1 MLNTDK
7 IRGIMR
13 AKYGSQIPKFQTPS
27 GPLVS
32 EQQNPFM
39 VGSAIATPGIP
50 EKLENP
56 IREQKEQEMEL
67 SRQAILNTTNNQK
80 RQLRLA
86 RGLARGTH
94 MVSNG
99 EVVLDGK
106 QLVKNVGNAVGGFVK
121 DNATVV
127 GQAATGLAGLAKN
140 FSLKNPN
147 LVGMGIDA
155 LGNIFDS
162 GVTNN
167 SGTQKIFGIGDTIAN
182 GLMTINPVAGLIG
195 KGVMTI
201 AKGINNV
208 FGKKTKNF
216 STDTRTIE
224 EIGGSYGGSVADINE
239 AASKANTKYGL
250 FSSGSRKA
258 ANRLIDSA
266 DYQQDIMADI
276 AGDVRDQKAMINDLN
291 YLRYDMDLMGGYD
304 QRYMRAAKSGMKLQ
318 DKINFIKQHRIST
331 GIINL
336 DTKEIEWEPIIEDV
350 VEEFKDGGVLP
361 SHVDN
366 SSINYSVCELE
377 WEPIIESFEEWEP
390 EIILEVEEFK
400 DGGQLNLS
408 KIKEYYKDYNLD
420 NINFIYGESPRVE
433 GNNLYV
439 KTDEDAIHELWH
451 FLSQNKP
458 NEKYKEFYDNLN
470 DDRITELGGD
480 LNFVKRHEGDP
491 GHFYH
496 PSELEARIM
505 AAKFKSQGQAYTK
518 DFFKNLRSDENKYGY
533 NMRDLLYMFNDENL
547 EKIFNLKKGGT
558 LGEEL
563 ETPEIEETNQK
574 NLIPEGALHKN
585 KHHMEH
591 TEGLTQ
597 KGIPV
602 IDNDGE
608 QQAEIELDEI
618 IFTLEVTKKLEEL
631 YKEGTDEA
639 AIEAGKLLVKE
650 ILFNT
655 DDRTGLIS
663 KCEKG
668 GKL

>member
-7 IRGIMR
+7 VKRIVR
-13 AKYGSQIPKFQTPS
+13 AKYGSQIPKFQKPP
-27 GPLVS
+27 GPLVL
-32 EQQNPFM
+32 EQQSPFM
-39 VGSAIATPGIP
+39 VGSVVATPGIP
-50 EKLENP
+50 GKLENP
-56 IREQKEQEMEL
+56 IGEQKEKEMEL

-80 RQLRLA
+80 RQLKLA

-106 QLVKNVGNAVGGFVK
+106 QLAKKVGNAVGGFVK
-121 DNATVV
+121 DNATIV
-127 GQAATGLAGLAKN
+127 GQAATDLAGLAKN

-155 LGNIFDS
+155 LGNMFDR

-167 SGTQKIFGIGDTIAN
+167 SGTQKIFGVGDTIAN
-182 GLMTINPVAGLIG
+182 GLMMVNPVAGLIG
-195 KGVMTI
+195 KGVMTV

-208 FGKKTKNF
+208 FGKKTKDF
-216 STDTRTIE
+216 STDTKTIE

-276 AGDVRDQKAMINDLN
+276 ADDARNQRAMINDYN
-291 YLRYDMDLMGGYD
+291 YLRYDNNLMGGYD

-318 DKINFIKQHRIST
+318 DKINFIKQHRINT

-336 DTKEIEWEPIIEDV
+336 DTKEIDWEPEVIVFKTGGIIESDYDIIYEIPK
-350 VEEFKDGGVLP
+350 VEEFKDGG
-361 SHVDN
+361 
-366 SSINYSVCELE
+366 
-377 WEPIIESFEEWEP
+377 
-390 EIILEVEEFK
+390 
-400 DGGQLNLS
+400 
-408 KIKEYYKDYNLD
+408 
-420 NINFIYGESPRVE
+420 
-433 GNNLYV
+433 
-439 KTDEDAIHELWH
+439 KT
-451 FLSQNKP
+451 K
-458 NEKYKEFYDNLN
+458 
-470 DDRITELGGD
+470 
-480 LNFVKRHEGDP
+480 
-491 GHFYH
+491 
-496 PSELEARIM
+496 
-505 AAKFKSQGQAYTK
+505 
-518 DFFKNLRSDENKYGY
+518 
-533 NMRDLLYMFNDENL
+533 
-547 EKIFNLKKGGT
+547 
-558 LGEEL
+558 EEL

-631 YKEGTDEA
+631 YKDGSDES

>member
-1 MLNTDK
+1 MLNKDK
-7 IRGIMR
+7 VRGIMR
-13 AKYGSQIPKFQTPS
+13 AKQGSQIPKFQTPS
-27 GPLVS
+27 GPLVL

-39 VGSAIATPGIP
+39 VGSAVATPGIP
-50 EKLENP
+50 GKLENP
-56 IREQKEQEMEL
+56 IGEQKEKEMEL

-80 RQLRLA
+80 RQLKLA

-121 DNATVV
+121 DNATIV

-155 LGNIFDS
+155 LGNMFDR

-182 GLMTINPVAGLIG
+182 GLMMVNPVAGLIG
-195 KGVMTI
+195 KGVMTA
-201 AKGINNV
+201 AKGINNL

-216 STDTRTIE
+216 SADTRTIE

-239 AASKANTKYGL
+239 AASKADTKYGL

-266 DYQQDIMADI
+266 DYQQNIMADI
-276 AGDVRDQKAMINDLN
+276 ADDARDQKAMINDLN
-291 YLRYDMDLMGGYD
+291 YLRQEMNLMGGYD

-318 DKINFIKQHRIST
+318 DKIDFIKQRKINT

-336 DTKEIEWEPIIEDV
+336 DTKEIDWEPEVIMFKTGGIIESDYDIIYEIPK
-350 VEEFKDGGVLP
+350 VEEFKDGG
-361 SHVDN
+361 
-366 SSINYSVCELE
+366 
-377 WEPIIESFEEWEP
+377 
-390 EIILEVEEFK
+390 
-400 DGGQLNLS
+400 
-408 KIKEYYKDYNLD
+408 
-420 NINFIYGESPRVE
+420 
-433 GNNLYV
+433 
-439 KTDEDAIHELWH
+439 KT
-451 FLSQNKP
+451 K
-458 NEKYKEFYDNLN
+458 
-470 DDRITELGGD
+470 
-480 LNFVKRHEGDP
+480 
-491 GHFYH
+491 
-496 PSELEARIM
+496 
-505 AAKFKSQGQAYTK
+505 
-518 DFFKNLRSDENKYGY
+518 
-533 NMRDLLYMFNDENL
+533 
-547 EKIFNLKKGGT
+547 
-558 LGEEL
+558 EEL

>member
-7 IRGIMR
+7 VKRIVR

-27 GPLVS
+27 GPLVL

-39 VGSAIATPGIP
+39 VGSAVATPGIP
-50 EKLENP
+50 GKLENP
-56 IREQKEQEMEL
+56 IGEQKEKEMEL

-80 RQLRLA
+80 RQLKLA

-106 QLVKNVGNAVGGFVK
+106 QLAKKVGNAVGGFVK
-121 DNATVV
+121 DNATIV
-127 GQAATGLAGLAKN
+127 GQAATDLAGLAKN

-155 LGNIFDS
+155 LGNMFDR

-167 SGTQKIFGIGDTIAN
+167 SGTQKIFGIGDTVAN
-182 GLMTINPVAGLIG
+182 GLMMINPVAGLIG
-195 KGVMTI
+195 KGVMTV

-216 STDTRTIE
+216 STDTKTIE

-276 AGDVRDQKAMINDLN
+276 ADDVRDQKAMINDLN
-291 YLRYDMDLMGGYD
+291 YLGYNTDLMGGYD
-304 QRYMRAAKSGMKLQ
+304 QRYMRAAKLGMKLQ
-318 DKINFIKQHRIST
+318 DKINFIKQKRILNSF
-331 GIINL
+331 INL
-336 DTKEIEWEPIIEDV
+336 DTKQ
-350 VEEFKDGGVLP
+350 VEEFKEGGK
-361 SHVDN
+361 
-366 SSINYSVCELE
+366 IQTE
-377 WEPIIESFEEWEP
+377 WEPVIELFEEWEP
-390 EIILEVEEFK
+390 EIVLEVEEFK
-400 DGGQLNLS
+400 DGG
-408 KIKEYYKDYNLD
+408 KTKED
-420 NINFIYGESPRVE
+420 
-433 GNNLYV
+433 
-439 KTDEDAIHELWH
+439 
-451 FLSQNKP
+451 
-458 NEKYKEFYDNLN
+458 
-470 DDRITELGGD
+470 
-480 LNFVKRHEGDP
+480 
-491 GHFYH
+491 
-496 PSELEARIM
+496 
-505 AAKFKSQGQAYTK
+505 
-518 DFFKNLRSDENKYGY
+518 
-533 NMRDLLYMFNDENL
+533 
-547 EKIFNLKKGGT
+547 
-558 LGEEL
+558 L

-631 YKEGTDEA
+631 YKDGSDES

>member
-1 MLNTDK
+1 MLNKDK
-7 IRGIMR
+7 VRGIMR
-13 AKYGSQIPKFQTPS
+13 AKQGSQIPKFQTPS
-27 GPLVS
+27 GPLVL

-39 VGSAIATPGIP
+39 VGSAVATPGIP
-50 EKLENP
+50 GKLENP
-56 IREQKEQEMEL
+56 IGEQKEQEMEL

-121 DNATVV
+121 DNATIV
-127 GQAATGLAGLAKN
+127 GQATTDLAGLAKN

-155 LGNIFDS
+155 LGNMFDR

-167 SGTQKIFGIGDTIAN
+167 SGTQKIFGVGDTIAN
-182 GLMTINPVAGLIG
+182 GLMMVNPVAGLIG
-195 KGVMTI
+195 KGVMTV

-216 STDTRTIE
+216 STDTKTIE

-276 AGDVRDQKAMINDLN
+276 ADDVRDQRAMINDYN
-291 YLRYDMDLMGGYD
+291 YLRYDNNLMGGYD

-318 DKINFIKQHRIST
+318 DKINFIKQHRINI

-336 DTKEIEWEPIIEDV
+336 DTKEIDWEPEVIVFKTGGIIESDYDIIYEIPK
-350 VEEFKDGGVLP
+350 VEEFKDGG
-361 SHVDN
+361 
-366 SSINYSVCELE
+366 
-377 WEPIIESFEEWEP
+377 
-390 EIILEVEEFK
+390 
-400 DGGQLNLS
+400 
-408 KIKEYYKDYNLD
+408 
-420 NINFIYGESPRVE
+420 
-433 GNNLYV
+433 
-439 KTDEDAIHELWH
+439 KT
-451 FLSQNKP
+451 K
-458 NEKYKEFYDNLN
+458 
-470 DDRITELGGD
+470 
-480 LNFVKRHEGDP
+480 
-491 GHFYH
+491 
-496 PSELEARIM
+496 
-505 AAKFKSQGQAYTK
+505 
-518 DFFKNLRSDENKYGY
+518 
-533 NMRDLLYMFNDENL
+533 
-547 EKIFNLKKGGT
+547 
-558 LGEEL
+558 EEL

-631 YKEGTDEA
+631 YKDGSDES

>member
-1 MLNTDK
+1 MLNKDK
-7 IRGIMR
+7 VRGIMR
-13 AKYGSQIPKFQTPS
+13 AKQGSQIPKFQTPS
-27 GPLVS
+27 GPLVL

-39 VGSAIATPGIP
+39 VGSAVATPGIP
-50 EKLENP
+50 GKLENP
-56 IREQKEQEMEL
+56 IGEQKEQEMEL

-121 DNATVV
+121 DNATIV
-127 GQAATGLAGLAKN
+127 GQATTDLAGLAKN

-155 LGNIFDS
+155 LGNMFDR

-167 SGTQKIFGIGDTIAN
+167 SGTQKIFGVGDTIAN
-182 GLMTINPVAGLIG
+182 GLMMVNPVAGLIG
-195 KGVMTI
+195 KGVMTV

-216 STDTRTIE
+216 STDTKTIE

-276 AGDVRDQKAMINDLN
+276 ADGVRDQRAMINDYN
-291 YLRYDMDLMGGYD
+291 YLRYDNNLMGGYD

-318 DKINFIKQHRIST
+318 DKINFIKQKRSLNSF
-331 GIINL
+331 INL
-336 DTKEIEWEPIIEDV
+336 DTKQIEEFKEGGKIQTEWEPVIED
-350 VEEFKDGGVLP
+350 L
-361 SHVDN
+361 
-366 SSINYSVCELE
+366 
-377 WEPIIESFEEWEP
+377 WEPVIN
-390 EIILEVEEFK
+390 ILQK
-400 DGGQLNLS
+400 GGT
-408 KIKEYYKDYNLD
+408 IKE
-420 NINFIYGESPRVE
+420 
-433 GNNLYV
+433 
-439 KTDEDAIHELWH
+439 
-451 FLSQNKP
+451 
-458 NEKYKEFYDNLN
+458 
-470 DDRITELGGD
+470 
-480 LNFVKRHEGDP
+480 
-491 GHFYH
+491 
-496 PSELEARIM
+496 ELEA
-505 AAKFKSQGQAYTK
+505 
-518 DFFKNLRSDENKYGY
+518 
-533 NMRDLLYMFNDENL
+533 
-547 EKIFNLKKGGT
+547 
-558 LGEEL
+558 
-563 ETPEIEETNQK
+563 PEIEETSQK

-668 GKL
+668 GKICQIEE

>member
-13 AKYGSQIPKFQTPS
+13 AKYGSQIPKFQTPA
-27 GPLVS
+27 GPLIP

-39 VGSAIATPGIP
+39 VGSAVATPGIP
-50 EKLENP
+50 GKLENP
-56 IREQKEQEMEL
+56 IGEQKEKEMEL

-106 QLVKNVGNAVGGFVK
+106 QLAKNVGNAVGGFVK

-155 LGNIFDS
+155 LGNLFDR

-182 GLMTINPVAGLIG
+182 GLMMVNPVAGLIG
-195 KGVMTI
+195 KGVMTV

-216 STDTRTIE
+216 SVDKKTTE

-276 AGDVRDQKAMINDLN
+276 AGEVRDQKAMINDLN
-291 YLRYDMDLMGGYD
+291 YLGYNTDLMGGYD

-318 DKINFIKQHRIST
+318 DKINFIKQKRNLNSF
-331 GIINL
+331 INL
-336 DTKEIEWEPIIEDV
+336 DTKQ
-350 VEEFKDGGVLP
+350 VEEFKEGGK
-361 SHVDN
+361 
-366 SSINYSVCELE
+366 IQAE
-377 WEPIIESFEEWEP
+377 WEPVIEDLWEP
-390 EIILEVEEFK
+390 VI
-400 DGGQLNLS
+400 D
-408 KIKEYYKDYNLD
+408 
-420 NINFIYGESPRVE
+420 
-433 GNNLYV
+433 
-439 KTDEDAIHELWH
+439 
-451 FLSQNKP
+451 
-458 NEKYKEFYDNLN
+458 
-470 DDRITELGGD
+470 
-480 LNFVKRHEGDP
+480 
-491 GHFYH
+491 
-496 PSELEARIM
+496 
-505 AAKFKSQGQAYTK
+505 
-518 DFFKNLRSDENKYGY
+518 
-533 NMRDLLYMFNDENL
+533 
-547 EKIFNLKKGGT
+547 IFQKGGT
-558 LGEEL
+558 IKEEL

-585 KHHMEH
+585 KHHIEY

-602 IDNDGE
+602 IDNEGE

>member
-1 MLNTDK
+1 MLNKDK
-7 IRGIMR
+7 VRGIMR
-13 AKYGSQIPKFQTPS
+13 AKQGSQIPKFQTPS
-27 GPLVS
+27 GPLVL

-39 VGSAIATPGIP
+39 VGSAVATPGIP
-50 EKLENP
+50 GKLENP
-56 IREQKEQEMEL
+56 IGEQKEKEMEL

-121 DNATVV
+121 DNATIV
-127 GQAATGLAGLAKN
+127 GQATTDLAGLAKN

-155 LGNIFDS
+155 LGNMFDR

-167 SGTQKIFGIGDTIAN
+167 SGTQKIFGVGDTIAN
-182 GLMTINPVAGLIG
+182 GLMMVNPVAGLIG
-195 KGVMTI
+195 KGVMTV

-216 STDTRTIE
+216 STDTKTIE

-276 AGDVRDQKAMINDLN
+276 ADDVRDQKAMINDYN
-291 YLRYDMDLMGGYD
+291 YLRYDNNLMGGYD

-318 DKINFIKQHRIST
+318 DKINFIKQKRSLNSF
-331 GIINL
+331 INL
-336 DTKEIEWEPIIEDV
+336 DTKQIEEFKEGGKIQTEWEPVIED
-350 VEEFKDGGVLP
+350 L
-361 SHVDN
+361 
-366 SSINYSVCELE
+366 
-377 WEPIIESFEEWEP
+377 WEPVIN
-390 EIILEVEEFK
+390 ILQK
-400 DGGQLNLS
+400 GGT
-408 KIKEYYKDYNLD
+408 IKE
-420 NINFIYGESPRVE
+420 
-433 GNNLYV
+433 
-439 KTDEDAIHELWH
+439 
-451 FLSQNKP
+451 
-458 NEKYKEFYDNLN
+458 
-470 DDRITELGGD
+470 
-480 LNFVKRHEGDP
+480 
-491 GHFYH
+491 
-496 PSELEARIM
+496 ELEA
-505 AAKFKSQGQAYTK
+505 
-518 DFFKNLRSDENKYGY
+518 
-533 NMRDLLYMFNDENL
+533 
-547 EKIFNLKKGGT
+547 
-558 LGEEL
+558 
-563 ETPEIEETNQK
+563 PEIEETSQK

-585 KHHMEH
+585 KHYMEH

-631 YKEGTDEA
+631 YKDGSDEA

-668 GKL
+668 GKICQIEE

>member
-13 AKYGSQIPKFQTPS
+13 AKYGSQIPKFQTPA
-27 GPLVS
+27 GPLIP

-39 VGSAIATPGIP
+39 VGSAVATPGIP
-50 EKLENP
+50 GKLENP
-56 IREQKEQEMEL
+56 IGEQQQKEMEL

-80 RQLRLA
+80 RQSRLA

-121 DNATVV
+121 DNANIV

-155 LGNIFDS
+155 LGNAFDR

-182 GLMTINPVAGLIG
+182 GLMMVNPVAGLIG
-195 KGVMTI
+195 KGVMTV

-216 STDTRTIE
+216 STDTKTIE

-276 AGDVRDQKAMINDLN
+276 ADDVRDQRAMINDYN
-291 YLRYDMDLMGGYD
+291 YLRYNNDLMGGYD

-318 DKINFIKQHRIST
+318 DKINFVRQKRITT
-331 GIINL
+331 GIINV
-336 DTKEIEWEPIIEDV
+336 DTKEINWEPEVVIFKTGGIIESDYDIIYEIPK
-350 VEEFKDGGVLP
+350 VEEFKDGG
-361 SHVDN
+361 
-366 SSINYSVCELE
+366 
-377 WEPIIESFEEWEP
+377 
-390 EIILEVEEFK
+390 
-400 DGGQLNLS
+400 
-408 KIKEYYKDYNLD
+408 
-420 NINFIYGESPRVE
+420 
-433 GNNLYV
+433 
-439 KTDEDAIHELWH
+439 KT
-451 FLSQNKP
+451 K
-458 NEKYKEFYDNLN
+458 
-470 DDRITELGGD
+470 
-480 LNFVKRHEGDP
+480 
-491 GHFYH
+491 
-496 PSELEARIM
+496 
-505 AAKFKSQGQAYTK
+505 
-518 DFFKNLRSDENKYGY
+518 
-533 NMRDLLYMFNDENL
+533 
-547 EKIFNLKKGGT
+547 
-558 LGEEL
+558 EEL

-585 KHHMEH
+585 KHHIEH

-631 YKEGTDEA
+631 YKDGSDES

>member
-1 MLNTDK
+1 MLNKDK
-7 IRGIMR
+7 VRGIMR
-13 AKYGSQIPKFQTPS
+13 AKQGSQIPKFQTPS
-27 GPLVS
+27 GPLVL

-39 VGSAIATPGIP
+39 VGSAVATPGIP
-50 EKLENP
+50 GKLENP
-56 IREQKEQEMEL
+56 IGEQKEQEMEL

-121 DNATVV
+121 DNATIV
-127 GQAATGLAGLAKN
+127 GQATTDLAGLAKN

-155 LGNIFDS
+155 LGNMFDR

-167 SGTQKIFGIGDTIAN
+167 SGTQKIFGVGDTIAN
-182 GLMTINPVAGLIG
+182 GLMMVNPVAGLIG
-195 KGVMTI
+195 KGVMTV

-208 FGKKTKNF
+208 FGKKTKDF
-216 STDTRTIE
+216 STDTKTIE

-276 AGDVRDQKAMINDLN
+276 ADDARNQRAMINDYN
-291 YLRYDMDLMGGYD
+291 YLRYDNNLMGGYD

-318 DKINFIKQHRIST
+318 DKINFIKQHRINT

-336 DTKEIEWEPIIEDV
+336 DTKEIDWEPEVIVFKTGGIIESDYDIIYEIPK
-350 VEEFKDGGVLP
+350 VEEFKDGG
-361 SHVDN
+361 
-366 SSINYSVCELE
+366 
-377 WEPIIESFEEWEP
+377 
-390 EIILEVEEFK
+390 
-400 DGGQLNLS
+400 
-408 KIKEYYKDYNLD
+408 
-420 NINFIYGESPRVE
+420 
-433 GNNLYV
+433 
-439 KTDEDAIHELWH
+439 KT
-451 FLSQNKP
+451 K
-458 NEKYKEFYDNLN
+458 
-470 DDRITELGGD
+470 
-480 LNFVKRHEGDP
+480 
-491 GHFYH
+491 
-496 PSELEARIM
+496 
-505 AAKFKSQGQAYTK
+505 
-518 DFFKNLRSDENKYGY
+518 
-533 NMRDLLYMFNDENL
+533 
-547 EKIFNLKKGGT
+547 
-558 LGEEL
+558 EEL

-631 YKEGTDEA
+631 YKDGSDES

>member
-13 AKYGSQIPKFQTPS
+13 AKYGSQIPKFQTPA
-27 GPLVS
+27 GPLIP

-39 VGSAIATPGIP
+39 VGSAVATPGIP
-50 EKLENP
+50 GKLENP
-56 IREQKEQEMEL
+56 IGEQQQKEMEL
-67 SRQAILNTTNNQK
+67 SKQAILNTTNNQK

-121 DNATVV
+121 DNANIV

-155 LGNIFDS
+155 LGNMFDR

-167 SGTQKIFGIGDTIAN
+167 SGTQKIFGIGDTVAN
-182 GLMTINPVAGLIG
+182 GLMMVNPVAGLIG
-195 KGVMTI
+195 KGVMTV

-216 STDTRTIE
+216 STDTKTIE

-276 AGDVRDQKAMINDLN
+276 ADDVRDQRAMINDYN
-291 YLRYDMDLMGGYD
+291 YLRYDNNLMGGYD

-318 DKINFIKQHRIST
+318 DKINFVKQKRITT
-331 GIINL
+331 GIINV
-336 DTKEIEWEPIIEDV
+336 DTKEIDWEPEVVIFKTGGIIESDYDIIYEIPK
-350 VEEFKDGGVLP
+350 VEEFKDGG
-361 SHVDN
+361 
-366 SSINYSVCELE
+366 
-377 WEPIIESFEEWEP
+377 
-390 EIILEVEEFK
+390 
-400 DGGQLNLS
+400 
-408 KIKEYYKDYNLD
+408 
-420 NINFIYGESPRVE
+420 
-433 GNNLYV
+433 
-439 KTDEDAIHELWH
+439 KT
-451 FLSQNKP
+451 K
-458 NEKYKEFYDNLN
+458 
-470 DDRITELGGD
+470 
-480 LNFVKRHEGDP
+480 
-491 GHFYH
+491 
-496 PSELEARIM
+496 
-505 AAKFKSQGQAYTK
+505 
-518 DFFKNLRSDENKYGY
+518 
-533 NMRDLLYMFNDENL
+533 
-547 EKIFNLKKGGT
+547 
-558 LGEEL
+558 EEL
-563 ETPEIEETNQK
+563 ETPEIEKTTQK

-631 YKEGTDEA
+631 YKDGSDES

>member
-1 MLNTDK
+1 MLNKDK
-7 IRGIMR
+7 VRGIMR
-13 AKYGSQIPKFQTPS
+13 AKQGSQIPKFQTPS
-27 GPLVS
+27 GPLVL

-39 VGSAIATPGIP
+39 VGSAVATPGIP
-50 EKLENP
+50 GKLENP
-56 IREQKEQEMEL
+56 IGEQKEQEMEL

-99 EVVLDGK
+99 EVVLDVK

-121 DNATVV
+121 DNATIV
-127 GQAATGLAGLAKN
+127 GQATTDLAGLAKN

-155 LGNIFDS
+155 LGNMFDR

-167 SGTQKIFGIGDTIAN
+167 SGTQKIFGVGDTIAN
-182 GLMTINPVAGLIG
+182 GLMMVNPVAGLIG
-195 KGVMTI
+195 KGVMTV

-216 STDTRTIE
+216 STDTKTIE

-276 AGDVRDQKAMINDLN
+276 ADDVRDQRAMINDYN
-291 YLRYDMDLMGGYD
+291 YLRYDNNLMGGYD

-318 DKINFIKQHRIST
+318 DKINFIKQHRINI

-336 DTKEIEWEPIIEDV
+336 DTKEIDWEPEVIVFKTGGIIESDYDIIYEIPK
-350 VEEFKDGGVLP
+350 VEEFKDGG
-361 SHVDN
+361 
-366 SSINYSVCELE
+366 
-377 WEPIIESFEEWEP
+377 
-390 EIILEVEEFK
+390 
-400 DGGQLNLS
+400 
-408 KIKEYYKDYNLD
+408 
-420 NINFIYGESPRVE
+420 
-433 GNNLYV
+433 
-439 KTDEDAIHELWH
+439 KT
-451 FLSQNKP
+451 K
-458 NEKYKEFYDNLN
+458 
-470 DDRITELGGD
+470 
-480 LNFVKRHEGDP
+480 
-491 GHFYH
+491 
-496 PSELEARIM
+496 
-505 AAKFKSQGQAYTK
+505 
-518 DFFKNLRSDENKYGY
+518 
-533 NMRDLLYMFNDENL
+533 
-547 EKIFNLKKGGT
+547 
-558 LGEEL
+558 EEL

-631 YKEGTDEA
+631 YKDGSDES

>member
-1 MLNTDK
+1 MLNKDK
-7 IRGIMR
+7 VRGIMR
-13 AKYGSQIPKFQTPS
+13 AKQGSQIPKFQTPS
-27 GPLVS
+27 GPLVL

-39 VGSAIATPGIP
+39 VGSAVATPGIP
-50 EKLENP
+50 GKLENP
-56 IREQKEQEMEL
+56 IGEQKEKEMEL
-67 SRQAILNTTNNQK
+67 SRQAIFNTTNNQK
-80 RQLRLA
+80 RQLKLA

-106 QLVKNVGNAVGGFVK
+106 QLVKNVGNAVGSFVK
-121 DNATVV
+121 DNTTIV

-147 LVGMGIDA
+147 LAGMGIDA
-155 LGNIFDS
+155 LGNMFDR

-167 SGTQKIFGIGDTIAN
+167 SGTQKIFGIGDTVAN
-182 GLMTINPVAGLIG
+182 GLMMVNPVAGLIG
-195 KGVMTI
+195 KGVMTV

-216 STDTRTIE
+216 STDTKTIE

-276 AGDVRDQKAMINDLN
+276 ADDARNQRAMINDYN
-291 YLRYDMDLMGGYD
+291 YLRYDNNLMGGYD

-318 DKINFIKQHRIST
+318 DKIDFIKNEVNVNPF
-331 GIINL
+331 INL
-336 DTKEIEWEPIIEDV
+336 DTKEIEWNPIIEEIEEWEPVIEFKEGGSLPELWEPEIEIVEEWEPIITDY
-350 VEEFKDGGVLP
+350 VEEFKDGG
-361 SHVDN
+361 
-366 SSINYSVCELE
+366 SI
-377 WEPIIESFEEWEP
+377 
-390 EIILEVEEFK
+390 K
-400 DGGQLNLS
+400 
-408 KIKEYYKDYNLD
+408 
-420 NINFIYGESPRVE
+420 
-433 GNNLYV
+433 
-439 KTDEDAIHELWH
+439 
-451 FLSQNKP
+451 
-458 NEKYKEFYDNLN
+458 
-470 DDRITELGGD
+470 
-480 LNFVKRHEGDP
+480 
-491 GHFYH
+491 
-496 PSELEARIM
+496 
-505 AAKFKSQGQAYTK
+505 
-518 DFFKNLRSDENKYGY
+518 
-533 NMRDLLYMFNDENL
+533 
-547 EKIFNLKKGGT
+547 
-558 LGEEL
+558 EEL

-655 DDRTGLIS
+655 DDRTGLIA

-668 GKL
+668 GKINEVE